1 MIARSYIESNLKQLD
16 KLYLNAVTPKSKL
29 YYSKLAM
36 LELCGWIEESMDDIV
51 QKSANRLLRSQA
63 SKNYITNTIIN
74 PTYGFEY
81 KKHFMKMLSYVVGL
95 INVEKLEDKL
105 DPLKKARLESA
116 LGTLKVARNRE
127 AHTHLKGV
135 TRQVDAPSITISLF
149 NHVFD
154 GLKDIEL
161 NLKELSY

>member
-16 KLYLNAVTPKSKL
+16 KLYLNAITLKSKL

-51 QKSANRLLRSQA
+51 QKCANRSLKSQA
-63 SKNYITNTIIN
+63 NKNYIATQIIK

-81 KKHFMKMLSYVVGL
+81 KKHFMKMLTYVVGL
-95 INVEKLEDKL
+95 INIEKLEDKL

-116 LGTLKVARNRE
+116 LGTLKSARNRE

-135 TRQVDAPSITISLF
+135 TRQVDAPSITINLF

-161 NLKELSY
+161 HLKELSY

>member
-1 MIARSYIESNLKQLD
+1 
-16 KLYLNAVTPKSKL
+16 
-29 YYSKLAM
+29 M

-51 QKSANRLLRSQA
+51 QRCANRLLNKQA
-63 SKNYITNTIIN
+63 SKNYIANQIIK

-95 INVEKLEDKL
+95 INIEKLEDKQ
-105 DPLKKARLESA
+105 DPLKRARLESA
-116 LGTLKVARNRE
+116 LGTLKGARNRE
-127 AHTHLKGV
+127 AHTHLKGT
-135 TRQVDAPSITISLF
+135 TRLVDAPSITINLF

>member
-16 KLYLNAVTPKSKL
+16 KLYNDAVTPKSKL

-51 QKSANRLLRSQA
+51 QKCANRLLQVQA
-63 SKNYITNTIIN
+63 KKNYIADQIIGQ
-74 PTYGFEY
+74 TYGFEY
-81 KKHFMKMLSYVVGL
+81 KKHFMKMLSFVVGL
-95 INVEKLEDKL
+95 INIEKLEAKL
-105 DPLKKARLESA
+105 DPLKNARLVSA

-135 TRQVDAPSITISLF
+135 TRQVDSPSITINLF
-149 NHVFD
+149 NHVFN

-161 NLKELSY
+161 NLKELSF

>member
-1 MIARSYIESNLKQLD
+1 MIARSYIENNLKQLD
-16 KLYLNAVTPKSKL
+16 KLYLTAMTPKHKL

-51 QKSANRLLRSQA
+51 QKCANRLLKNQA
-63 SKNYITNTIIN
+63 SKNHIANQIVKQN
-74 PTYGFEY
+74 YGFEY
-81 KKHFMKMLSYVVGL
+81 KKHFLKMLSYVIGYV
-95 INVEKLEDKL
+95 NVEKLEIKL

-116 LGTLKVARNRE
+116 LGSLKGVRDRE

-135 TRQVDAPSITISLF
+135 TRLVDSPSVTISLF

-161 NLKELSY
+161 NLKEIRF